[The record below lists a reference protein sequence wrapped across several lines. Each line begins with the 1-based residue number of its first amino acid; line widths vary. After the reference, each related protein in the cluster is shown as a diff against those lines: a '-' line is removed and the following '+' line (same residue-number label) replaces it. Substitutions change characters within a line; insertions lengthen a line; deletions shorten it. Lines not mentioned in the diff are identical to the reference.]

1 MLGPS
6 HHFAFAGIATC
17 SSVVYRTPL
26 GDIPIDHEEQRKLLQ
41 LDQVNTLD
49 QAHLKEHSLEVQLPF
64 LQILLDDFKLI
75 PLVVGDASKKDISAA
90 LELVW
95 NDDDTLIVVSSD
107 LSHYLPYDEARQKD
121 FATSNAIKNFDG
133 DQIHRKDAC
142 GRNSIKGLLHCAKKK
157 HMTSQILDVRNSGD
171 TSGTKNRVVGYGSYA
186 FH

>member
-1 MLGPS
+1 M
-6 HHFAFAGIATC
+6 
-17 SSVVYRTPL
+17 
-26 GDIPIDHEEQRKLLQ
+26 
-41 LDQVNTLD
+41 
-49 QAHLKEHSLEVQLPF
+49 
-64 LQILLDDFKLI
+64 
-75 PLVVGDASKKDISAA
+75 VGDASKKDISAA